1 MHQTIDN
8 YILEEVI
15 GTGSYG
21 KVYRAVDK
29 ITKEIVA
36 IKIMN
41 KEKLQEIPKLQN
53 FIKNET

>member
-1 MHQTIDN
+1 MFKTIEN
-8 YILEEVI
+8 YLLEEVI

-29 ITKEIVA
+29 TTKEVVA

-41 KEKLQEIPKLQN
+41 KEKLIEVPKLQS

>member
-1 MHQTIDN
+1 MQQTIDN
-8 YILEEVI
+8 YLLEEVI

-41 KEKLQEIPKLQN
+41 KEKL
-53 FIKNET
+53 